1 MDFLSLK
8 EKAAPFLKRYRYVV
22 LFLLVGLLLMTLPKK
37 QETVSHP
44 AAQQPESEESLE
56 EELAY
61 ILSRIR
67 GAGKV
72 EVLLTENAG
81 AETLYQTDVNEGTD
95 AIREDTVVVSDSQR
109 EEKGLIRQIIPPRYL
124 GAVIVCQGGDNPG
137 VKLQILEAVTKATGL
152 KSNQI
157 SVLKMK

>member
-8 EKAAPFLKRYRYVV
+8 EKAAPYVKRYRFVV
-22 LFLLVGLLLMTLPKK
+22 LILLAGLLLMTLP
-37 QETVSHP
+37 QRQESNPLTAPVETVT
-44 AAQQPESEESLE
+44 EESLE
-56 EELAY
+56 AELAW

-81 AETLYQTDVNEGTD
+81 AETLYQTDINEGNDTL
-95 AIREDTVVVSDSQR
+95 REDTVVVSDSQR
-109 EEKGLIRQIIPPRYL
+109 DEKGLIRQIIPPRYL

-137 VKLQILEAVTKATGL
+137 VKLQILDAVTKATGL